1 MSLVPLVHQDLD
13 LARVLRQLKVAAV
26 ELLHPLVVLQ
36 LLPLL
41 VLQAPLYHPHLVV
54 LPLHPLL
61 VLQVPLC
68 ALPWPQAPVLPREQS
83 PTE

>member
-1 MSLVPLVHQDLD
+1 MILVPLVHQDLD
-13 LARVLRQLKVAAV
+13 LARVLRRLKVAAV

-54 LPLHPLL
+54 LPLHLPL